1 MAIRTGMIAGVTG
14 VVGSALAKQLRRDG
28 RWSVLGFSRRPPT
41 AAVAGVSYLQ
51 ADLGD
56 SAACAKALAAQP
68 PVTHLFYCARAT
80 HFEQTVESAE
90 DNLRLF
96 MSTLDAV
103 ERASSDLQ
111 HVHLVQGGKYYGVH
125 LGPFPTPARES
136 HPRSVVSNF
145 YYDQQDLLVLRSQ
158 ASGWTWSASRPNTL
172 LHFSPGNPR
181 NIVSTLGAF
190 AAICRASGAALDF
203 PGPPGAYSS
212 LTQVT
217 SIEVLARSMATMSTE
232 PSCGNQA
239 FNVTNTDVFR
249 WNSLWTQLADAFGTE
264 RGPVRPLSLAEFM
277 ADKDDV
283 WAAVCVHHGLQRT
296 NLSEVANWAFADATL
311 ERYWDEILCH
321 NKARRHGLDNWDD
334 SPARF
339 LKIMDMYRDA
349 RILP

>member
-1 MAIRTGMIAGVTG
+1 MSSNIALIAGATG
-14 VVGSALAKQLRRDG
+14 AVGSALARQLARAEG
-28 RWSVLGFSRRPPT
+28 WKVLGISRRAPRLG
-41 AAVAGVSYLQ
+41 VEGVSYIQ

-56 SAACAKALAAQP
+56 PAACTESLTLHP
-68 PVTHLFYCARAT
+68 PVTHVFYCARAT
-80 HFEQTVESAE
+80 HFEQTVESAG

-96 MSTLDAV
+96 EMTLSAV
-103 ERASSDLQ
+103 ENASENLG

-136 HPRSVVSNF
+136 QDRCVVSNF
-145 YYDQQDLLVLRSQ
+145 YYDQQDLLTRR
-158 ASGWTWSASRPNTL
+158 ARGARWAWSASRPNTL
-172 LHFSPGNPR
+172 LHFSPRIAR
-181 NIVSTLGAF
+181 NIVSTLGAY

-217 SIEVLARSMATMSTE
+217 SIEVLARAMERIATA
-232 PSCGNQA
+232 PSCADQA

-249 WNSLWTQLADAFGTE
+249 WSSIWTQLADACDVK
-264 RGPVRPLSLAEFM
+264 RGSVRPLRLAEMM

-283 WAAVCVHHGLQRT
+283 WAEICARHRLRCT
-296 NLSEVANWAFADATL
+296 KLSEVANWAFADATL

-321 NKARRHGLDNWDD
+321 NRARQHGLDDWDD

-339 LKIMDMYRDA
+339 LRIIGMYRRA